1 MIHYKDAFLIVLA
14 FTMGMLIIYLG
25 TIKTP
30 KCFIKICGEMYV
42 AYLIVKRNF
51 KPFLEYIVVVWQYY
65 TFYLKSS
72 LQAVKMRRI
81 KKRAERQIKS
91 GEIYSNKKL

>member
-14 FTMGMLIIYLG
+14 FILGMLIIYIG

-30 KCFIKICGEMYV
+30 KWFIKICGEMYV
-42 AYLIVKRNF
+42 AYLIVKRNLR
-51 KPFLEYIVVVWQYY
+51 PFLEYIVVVWQYY
-65 TFYLKSS
+65 SFCIKNFIKGF
-72 LQAVKMRRI
+72 KMRKM

-91 GEIYSNKKL
+91 GDIYSKKQV

>member
-30 KCFIKICGEMYV
+30 KWFIKICGEMYV
-42 AYLIVKRNF
+42 AYLIVKRNLR
-51 KPFLEYIVVVWQYY
+51 PFLEYIVVVWQYY
-65 TFYLKSS
+65 SFCIKNFIKGL
-72 LQAVKMRRI
+72 KMRKM
-81 KKRAERQIKS
+81 KKRAEKAVKS
-91 GEIYSNKKL
+91 GEIYSKKRL